1 MKIWAG
7 HSNTNRR
14 FLTSYVGLLAVFAST
29 GLPGFCLA
37 GSEPAVQEQQ
47 QKKTGRSCQIGL
59 GGKTVASTRKERGP
73 GSSYRASQNTV
84 TS

>member
-7 HSNTNRR
+7 HSSTNRR
-14 FLTSYVGLLAVFAST
+14 FLTSYVGLLAVFASA

-47 QKKTGRSCQIGL
+47 QEKAADPAK
-59 GGKTVASTRKERGP
+59 
-73 GSSYRASQNTV
+73 
-84 TS
+84 